1 MVKPLIDN
9 IKEEQLTQKK
19 LKNILDKLKSG
30 KPINKP
36 QSLDLTLNPNEL
48 KKLPI

>member
-9 IKEEQLTQKK
+9 IKDQQNAQKK
-19 LKNILDKLKSG
+19 LLNLLDKLKSG
-30 KPINKP
+30 KSINKP

-48 KKLPI
+48 KKLPM